1 MKHYYHYHISSGGPW
16 RQRTKA
22 TIERYHKYYHL
33 HNYYMYLYYLFSS
46 GGLERERIVAVFLTR
61 STRQTPKMSKRWLPL
76 NVIIIII
83 VITIIIIYLQ
93 EDSGARENGSGSSDI
108 LDEVDASGSE
118 DAKTKAAI
126 EHIQEKISRIMGQ
139 IKNEQVQKEG

>member
-1 MKHYYHYHISSGGPW
+1 MGWLI
-16 RQRTKA
+16 
-22 TIERYHKYYHL
+22 
-33 HNYYMYLYYLFSS
+33 YLQEDP
-46 GGLERERIVAVFLTR
+46 GDRERR
-61 STRQTPKMSKRWLPL
+61 PPL
-76 NVIIIII
+76 NIIIII
-83 VITIIIIYLQ
+83 IIIITCAIIIICYLQ